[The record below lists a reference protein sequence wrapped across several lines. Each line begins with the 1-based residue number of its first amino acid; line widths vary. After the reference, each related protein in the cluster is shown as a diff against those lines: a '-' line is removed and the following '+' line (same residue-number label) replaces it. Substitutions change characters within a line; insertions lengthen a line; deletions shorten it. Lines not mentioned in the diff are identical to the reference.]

1 MRCVGRH
8 LGARRCFS
16 ASWYEREGTHAAR
29 RESFRDVTDG
39 ELTLVAFRVTATGLR
54 SRAAVTLSCEDG
66 CCVDA
71 AAEGDGSTD
80 AIFRAVDAAVGVR
93 GKLTG
98 LRIYAFSDFGLVGKA
113 RVRVAFEGREYA
125 GRGSSADPVE
135 AAAHAYLRATAAYL
149 MERSPR
155 AGAE

>member
-8 LGARRCFS
+8 VGACRCFGVS
-16 ASWYEREGTHAAR
+16 RYEREGTLAAR
-29 RESFRDVTDG
+29 RKGFRDVTG
-39 ELTLVAFRVTATGLR
+39 GKLTLVAFRVTATGLR

-66 CCVDA
+66 YCVDA

-80 AIFRAVDAAVGVR
+80 AIFRAVDAAVGVQ

-98 LRIYAFSDFGLVGKA
+98 LRVHAFSDFGLVGKA

-125 GRGSSADPVE
+125 GQGSSADPVE

-149 MERSPR
+149 VERSSR